1 MLSAA
6 HVNKDTVTGEHHGP
20 VILQYDQSLTQEG
33 AHLVCGVIRA
43 T

>member
-1 MLSAA
+1 MLSAV

-20 VILQYDQSLTQEG
+20 VILQSDQSLLLRKE
-33 AHLVCGVIRA
+33 LIGVIRA